1 MGIIKRGI
9 LGGFSNKVANV
20 VGSSWKGIAV
30 IKSLPL
36 SVANPKTAGQVTQRS
51 VFSQASKMG
60 SKILANVIKPFWDR
74 FAQQESGFNAWVRE
88 NIVFFTQGGI
98 TDFANL
104 VMSKGSLAVDAIL
117 SVATSPGVSSS
128 AVTWVEGT
136 GGGNGLSTDLCTA
149 AIYNETQD
157 VWGFSDG
164 TTTRDVES
172 AIVTF
177 PTNLETGDELHAYLM
192 FKRPDGS
199 IVSNSSYLD
208 GTVTA

>member
-60 SKILANVIKPFWDR
+60 SILLASIIKPLWDR
-74 FAQQESGFNAWVRE
+74 FAQQASGYNDWVRT
-88 NIVFFTQGGI
+88 NIGYFTQAGV

-104 VMSKGSLAVDAIL
+104 VMSKGTLALDAIL
-117 SVATSPGVSSS
+117 GFVGS
-128 AVTWVEGT
+128 AGASNLSIVWDEGT
-136 GGGNGLSTDLCTA
+136 GGDSGLSTDI
-149 AIYNETQD
+149 AIACAYNATKDE
-157 VWGFSDG
+157 WGFSNT
-164 TTTRDVES
+164 TTTRADEE
-172 AIVTF
+172 IF
-177 PTNLETGDELHAYLM
+177 IPMPTPVASSDELHGYLM

-199 IVSNSSYLD
+199 IVSNSSYSSL
-208 GTVTA
+208 TIA